1 MDSLIFMV
9 LMIHLIKFNFSSLGG
24 QLEKRSRWIHV
35 QHTTG
40 TEACQSCSW
49 NLKIT
54 CPRRI
59 KEFKSLWAYPKNS
72 NNNKGKEKVNNPEK
86 GKAFI
91 AAVLLIS
98 VIFVSKTYWFKTNIV
113 YFLYMH
119 VSVIWHDLN
128 RSSLQWCQITSQI
141 LTQWPLPSSYC

>member
-1 MDSLIFMV
+1 
-9 LMIHLIKFNFSSLGG
+9 MIHLLKFKFSSLGG

-40 TEACQSCSW
+40 TKACQSCSW
-49 NLKIT
+49 NLKII

-59 KEFKSLWAYPKNS
+59 QEFKSLWAYPKNS
-72 NNNKGKEKVNNPEK
+72 NNNKREEKVNNPEK

-91 AAVLLIS
+91 WAVLLIS
-98 VIFVSKTYWFKTNIV
+98 VIFVRKTYWFKTNIV
-113 YFLYMH
+113 YFVYMH

-128 RSSLQWCQITSQI
+128 CSSLQWCFGIVKKYDI
-141 LTQWPLPSSYC
+141 LSRKIRPLK

>member
-1 MDSLIFMV
+1 
-9 LMIHLIKFNFSSLGG
+9 MIHLIKFNFSPLGG

-49 NLKIT
+49 NLKII

-59 KEFKSLWAYPKNS
+59 QEFKSLWAYPKNS
-72 NNNKGKEKVNNPEK
+72 NNNKGEEKVNNPEK

-91 AAVLLIS
+91 WAVLIIS
-98 VIFVSKTYWFKTNIV
+98 VIFVSKTYWLKK
-113 YFLYMH
+113 H
-119 VSVIWHDLN
+119 
-128 RSSLQWCQITSQI
+128 SLLRLHACISNMTRSQI
-141 LTQWPLPSSYC
+141 FFLTMVPDKITDISRKIRPLK